1 MKLATWIAKSRG
13 RAAEVAA
20 SIGLANP
27 GNPVLVYQWSSGQR
41 PVPIERCVPI
51 EQATAGAVRRWDLR
65 PDDWHR
71 IWPEL
76 VGVEGAPPVPAKSK
90 EVA

>member
-1 MKLATWIAKSRG
+1 MNAAIQRAIGVMGSVSALAKALGVTSS
-13 RAAEVAA
+13 AAV
-20 SIGLANP
+20 
-27 GNPVLVYQWSSGQR
+27 QWRDNDR
-41 PVPIERCVPI
+41 PIPIERCVQI
-51 EQATAGAVRRWDLR
+51 EQLTAGAVRRWDLR

-76 VGVEGAPPVPAKSK
+76 VGADGAPPVPAESK